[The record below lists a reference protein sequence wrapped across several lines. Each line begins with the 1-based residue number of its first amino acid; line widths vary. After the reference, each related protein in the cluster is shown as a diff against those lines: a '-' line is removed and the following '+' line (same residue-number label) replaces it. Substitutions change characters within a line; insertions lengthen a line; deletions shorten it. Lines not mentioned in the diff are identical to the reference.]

1 MLFIENDQIFWEL
14 FRADTEK
21 SINTVME
28 KYKYIFKVNESWKP
42 LGNQPNNYS
51 VVQNQQSSPIAALIE
66 KITNSIDAIL
76 MKKCYQ
82 NDIDPTSQN
91 TPKTMTEA
99 IKVFFEDEWQ
109 NWNLPSYRNKQAES
123 IQIHADGPKGETSLI
138 IYDDGEGQHPEDF
151 EDTFLSLIR
160 GNKNKVKFVQ
170 GKYNMG
176 GTGALVFCGHNKY
189 QLIASKK
196 HDGTGKFGF
205 TLIRKHPM
213 SKNEEDEFKNTW
225 FEYLVIDGKIPSF
238 NIKELNLN
246 LHNRTF
252 TTGTIVKLYS
262 YDLPSGSRSVISRD
276 LNQSINEF
284 LFEPALPIYTIDKKE
299 RYPKDRELKRGLY
312 GLKRRLEEQENKYIQ
327 EYFSEEL
334 DKQGIGKFKVTC
346 YIFKSKLSDQT
357 VKETK
362 ATLQREFFKNN
373 MYVLFS
379 NNGQV
384 QGHFT
389 DEFYSRSLKFPLLKG
404 YLLIHVD
411 CTHMN
416 REFNNEL
423 FMASRDRL
431 NSGGKSQELRNALSE
446 ILRKGRLARI
456 HKERKDTMSMDG
468 TNASDLLKSFTKN
481 LPLNN
486 DLLKLI
492 NQTFSIE
499 DVQKKDKKKNKP
511 KKNKAKENEKEEFIP
526 ERFPSFFKINAKN
539 DGKTPIAK
547 IPLDGN
553 KTISFFTDVENH
565 FFDRSEEPGELE
577 ISLMNFKP
585 NDTTGGKEVG
595 EPKNISDAIDVEKSS
610 PQDGIIKVSFSP
622 NKELKVGDS
631 IEVKVSLSSNSENF
645 EEMFW
650 IEIADKDKPK
660 EKKEEEPKET
670 PIGLPEFILVAEHKG
685 DNIQNTWEDMEV
697 AEFSYTTVMYP
708 YVEGDSLEKIF
719 INMDCKVLKEYKSKL
734 STLASIE
741 MAEKRWISSV
751 YFHTLF
757 LYTISKNKKYEITKQ
772 EDDKDI
778 ELSEYLQD
786 IFESYYASFLLNFE
800 MNDLI
805 QSLE

>member
-1 MLFIENDQIFWEL
+1 MLYHDNEQIFWEL
-14 FRADTEK
+14 FRAKTEESVN
-21 SINTVME
+21 SILD
-28 KYKYIFKVNESWKP
+28 KYKDLLLTNASWKP
-42 LGNQPNNYS
+42 LGDQPNNYS

-76 MKKCYQ
+76 MKKCYEKG
-82 NDIDPTSQN
+82 IDPISSN
-91 TPKTMTEA
+91 TPKTMDEA
-99 IKVFFEDEWQ
+99 IKIFFDGEWQ
-109 NWNLPSYRNKQAES
+109 NWNLPSFRNKQAES

-176 GTGALVFCGHNKY
+176 GTGALVFCGHHKY

-196 HDGTGKFGF
+196 YDGTGKFGF
-205 TLIRKHPM
+205 TLVRKHPM

-238 NIKELNLN
+238 DIKELDLD
-246 LHNRTF
+246 LHNRMF
-252 TTGTIVKLYS
+252 TTGSIMKLYS
-262 YDLPSGSRSVISRD
+262 YDLPAGARSVISRD

-284 LFEPALPIYTIDKKE
+284 LFEPALPVYTIDKKE

-334 DKQGIGKFKVTC
+334 ERQDIGKFKVTC
-346 YIFKSKLSDQT
+346 YVFKTKLTDKT

-362 ATLQREFFKNN
+362 TTLQREFFKNH

-404 YLLIHVD
+404 YLLVHVD

-431 NSGGKSQELRNALSE
+431 KSGEESQKLRQVLSDT
-446 ILRKGRLARI
+446 LKKGRLAEI
-456 HKERKDTMSMDG
+456 HKVRKDTMSMDG

-492 NQTFSIE
+492 NQTFTIE
-499 DVQKKDKKKNKP
+499 DEQKKDMKKTKP
-511 KKNKAKENEKEEFIP
+511 KNNKAKESEKEEFIP
-526 ERFPSFFKINAKN
+526 ERFPSFFKLKANN
-539 DGKTPIAK
+539 NGETPIAK
-547 IPLDGN
+547 IPLDGS
-553 KTISFFTDVENH
+553 KTIPFSTDVENH
-565 FFDRSEEPGELE
+565 FFDRTDEPGELE
-577 ISLMNFKP
+577 ISLLNFKP
-585 NDTTGGKEVG
+585 NDTTGGREAG
-595 EPKNISDAIDVEKSS
+595 TPKDITDVINVEKSS
-610 PQDGIIKVSFSP
+610 PQDGTIKVSFSP
-622 NKELKVGDS
+622 TKELSVGDS
-631 IEVKVSLSSNSENF
+631 IEVKVSLSSNIENF

-670 PIGLPEFILVAEHKG
+670 PIGLPEFVLVAEHKS
-685 DNIQNTWEDMEV
+685 DNIQNTWDDLEL
-697 AEFSYTTVMYP
+697 AEFSYQTVMYP
-708 YVEGDSLEKIF
+708 YVEGDSLERIY

-734 STLASIE
+734 TSSDSIE
-741 MAEKRWISSV
+741 IAEKRWISSI

-772 EDDKDI
+772 EEERDI
-778 ELSEYLQD
+778 DLAEYLQD